1 MIFLGAEVKDRN
13 KKDDATGAWHK
24 TGQKIKLVRLLDNEG
39 GIIEIMQREESD
51 FSLTEGFKQLQPV
64 DVELKITVGKY
75 INIDIVSMLPELEVN
90 ADELAP
96 PLPVKKVK

>member
-1 MIFLGAEVKDRN
+1 
-13 KKDDATGAWHK
+13 
-24 TGQKIKLVRLLDNEG
+24 
-39 GIIEIMQREESD
+39 MQREESD
-51 FSLTEGFKQLQPV
+51 FSLAEGFKQLQPV